1 VIGIN
6 DRLSSLVAEAIA
18 GKYSRREIVRRGV
31 ALGLTAPAIG
41 AALSRVSVASVA
53 AQEGPVKV
61 SIVNK
66 EMTHDEIAE
75 AVKAEG
81 TVNVGNWT
89 YSANDTLV
97 AKFVEY
103 VKNTYGADITL
114 NYQASQ
120 QPSTY
125 LTALYTALQS
135 GNPSPLDV
143 MAIEEPY
150 WQEAQSQPEP
160 VMQEFLPSGL
170 IPNAD
175 RVLDVLKHEP
185 TAIGFQASSTPA
197 IVYDKQR
204 AGFLEDWT
212 DLADERLKGKVTAPL
227 SGDITCGGYLMG
239 LAAALGLDYKKPED
253 MTKTIDFHVQKI
265 HPNVLQYTSD
275 SATMQQL
282 LRQGVADATVFW
294 NALGRLEFLDGQ
306 TNTTFLVAKSAQY
319 MINGYMWIPKDAPH
333 PILAQIFIDWRL
345 SDEVQFPPDSW
356 GITHG
361 AWAELN
367 EGLLGE
373 SYADLIPD
381 WFKADYFTYYP
392 TIEQLTTTFKAV
404 DWAYYSEHSSEWFDY
419 YSKGIS

>member
-1 VIGIN
+1 MTGIN

-41 AALSRVSVASVA
+41 AALSHVSAASVA
-53 AQEGPVKV
+53 AQDGPVKV
-61 SIVNK
+61 SIVNE

-89 YSANDTLV
+89 YTANDTLV

-143 MAIEEPY
+143 MAIEENY
-150 WQEAQSQPEP
+150 WLEAQSQPEP
-160 VMQEFLPSGL
+160 VMQEYLPSGL

-185 TAIGFQASSTPA
+185 TAVSYTHLTLPTKR
-197 IVYDKQR
+197 IV
-204 AGFLEDWT
+204 
-212 DLADERLKGKVTAPL
+212 
-227 SGDITCGGYLMG
+227 
-239 LAAALGLDYKKPED
+239 
-253 MTKTIDFHVQKI
+253 
-265 HPNVLQYTSD
+265 
-275 SATMQQL
+275 
-282 LRQGVADATVFW
+282 
-294 NALGRLEFLDGQ
+294 
-306 TNTTFLVAKSAQY
+306 
-319 MINGYMWIPKDAPH
+319 
-333 PILAQIFIDWRL
+333 
-345 SDEVQFPPDSW
+345 
-356 GITHG
+356 
-361 AWAELN
+361 
-367 EGLLGE
+367 
-373 SYADLIPD
+373 
-381 WFKADYFTYYP
+381 
-392 TIEQLTTTFKAV
+392 
-404 DWAYYSEHSSEWFDY
+404 
-419 YSKGIS
+419 